1 LEGQAKGCGVKCL
14 KWWTGNI
21 QGSSVPCKTIPPNPE
36 RQTSWFYRD
45 SLRSPVY
52 FSFLRIWVLCSLYF
66 FFFDFFFS
74 IQVKKVFWRPGDDS
88 VGKESHVSVERE
100 TQFLKVVPC
109 PLHTHENRGVL
120 GLTNTPPPPTL
131 LSSLFMRTLFIV
143 RCVWTYRS
151 IIKLVPNK
159 SLCVIQPDL
168 FITYYITQE
177 E

>member
-1 LEGQAKGCGVKCL
+1 MSKVVNREHTRQFCALQNHPSKPRETDFLILSRFSPLPCL
-14 KWWTGNI
+14 
-21 QGSSVPCKTIPPNPE
+21 
-36 RQTSWFYRD
+36 F
-45 SLRSPVY
+45 L
-52 FSFLRIWVLCSLYF
+52 FSENLGIMQLV